1 MLCKMSQNRKS
12 VTQETF
18 AVFVT
23 KKQRFQSH
31 SKFIQR
37 KNRDVTKEVLFII
50 ILSKYQWHFKIIYL
64 ADNVVQFSLIARWD
78 KTDDSMSKS

>member
-1 MLCKMSQNRKS
+1 MNQNQKS

-23 KKQRFQSH
+23 KEQRFQSH
-31 SKFIQR
+31 SRFIRR

-50 ILSKYQWHFKIIYL
+50 ILSKHQQHFKIVYI
-64 ADNVVQFSLIARWD
+64 ADNVVQFNLIAR
-78 KTDDSMSKS
+78 